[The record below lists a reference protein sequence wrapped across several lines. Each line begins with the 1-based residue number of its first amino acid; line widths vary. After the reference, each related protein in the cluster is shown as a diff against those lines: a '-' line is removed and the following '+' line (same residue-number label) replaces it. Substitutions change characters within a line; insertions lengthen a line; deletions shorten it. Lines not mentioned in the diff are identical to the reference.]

1 MEKETLLKKVKN
13 FLVELTG
20 VEPEVLDTKL
30 EDQVLAD
37 GMTTIQADMFEAGQ
51 NVFVVVPDAD
61 TVPLP
66 VGEYELADGKILVV
80 KVEGVIDSIV
90 EAEATEENPEEAKTE
105 VPVEAEKTPEQAKVK
120 KIVRSQVEEQ
130 HFSKVEELER
140 EVAELKAKIVELSKV
155 EDEQPTDVI
164 EFKEEEIKP
173 IQFNPENSTKI
184 EHFDLTPGKA
194 KGIRDSILET
204 IYK

>member
-37 GMTTIQADMFEAGQ
+37 GMTTIQADMFEAGES
-51 NVFVVVPDAD
+51 VFIVVPDAE

-80 KVEGVIDSIV
+80 KQEGIIDSIV
-90 EAEATEENPEEAKTE
+90 EALPTEENPAEAKTE

-130 HFSKVEELER
+130 HFSELE
-140 EVAELKAKIVELSKV
+140 EKIVELSKV
-155 EDEQPTDVI
+155 TDSVV
-164 EFKEEEIKP
+164 ELAEEPKP
-173 IQFNPENSTKI
+173 IQFNPENSQTI
-184 EHFDLTPGKA
+184 QHIDLTPGKA
-194 KGIRDSILET
+194 RSIRDNILET

>member
-20 VEPEVLDTKL
+20 VESESLDTKL

-37 GMTTIQADMFEAGQ
+37 GQTTIQADMFEAGE
-51 NVFVVVPDAD
+51 NVFVVVPDAEP
-61 TVPLP
+61 VPLP
-66 VGEYELADGKILVV
+66 VGEYELSDGMILVV
-80 KVEGVIDSIV
+80 KQEGIIDSIV
-90 EAEATEENPEEAKTE
+90 EALPTEENPAEAETE

-130 HFSKVEELER
+130 HFSELE
-140 EVAELKAKIVELSKV
+140 EKIVELEAKILELSKV
-155 EDEQPTDVI
+155 TDSVV
-164 EFKEEEIKP
+164 ELAEGPKP
-173 IQFNPENSTKI
+173 IQFNPENSKTV
-184 EHFDLTPGKA
+184 EHVDLTPGKA

>member
-37 GMTTIQADMFEAGQ
+37 GMTTIQADMFEAGE
-51 NVFVVVPDAD
+51 NVFIVVPDAEP
-61 TVPLP
+61 VPLP

-80 KVEGVIDSIV
+80 KEEGVIDSIV
-90 EAEATEENPEEAKTE
+90 EATEENTEEAETE

-130 HFSKVEELER
+130 HFSELE
-140 EVAELKAKIVELSKV
+140 EKIAELEAKIVELSKV
-155 EDEQPTDVI
+155 T
-164 EFKEEEIKP
+164 EEVVVELAEEPKP
-173 IQFNPENSTKI
+173 IQFNPENSKPI
-184 EHFDLTPGKA
+184 EHIDLTPGKA
-194 KGIRDSILET
+194 RSIRDNILET

>member
-37 GMTTIQADMFEAGQ
+37 GMTTIQADMFEAGE
-51 NVFVVVPDAD
+51 NVFIVVTDAEP
-61 TVPLP
+61 VPLP

-80 KVEGVIDSIV
+80 KVEGVIDSID
-90 EAEATEENPEEAKTE
+90 EALPTEENPAEAETE

-130 HFSKVEELER
+130 HFSALEEKITELE
-140 EVAELKAKIVELSKV
+140 AKIVELSKV
-155 EDEQPTDVI
+155 TDSVV
-164 EFKEEEIKP
+164 ELAEEPKP
-173 IQFNPENSTKI
+173 IQFNPENSQTI
-184 EHFDLTPGKA
+184 EHIDLTPGKA
-194 KGIRDSILET
+194 RSIRDNILET

>member
-13 FLVELTG
+13 FLIELTG
-20 VEPEVLDTKL
+20 IEPEVLETKL

-37 GMTTIQADMFEAGQ
+37 GQTTIQADMFEPGQ
-51 NVFVVVPDAD
+51 NVFIVVPESEP
-61 TVPLP
+61 VPLP
-66 VGEYELADGKILVV
+66 VGEYELTDGKILVV
-80 KVEGVIDSIV
+80 KAEGVIDSIV
-90 EAEATEENPEEAKTE
+90 EALPTEENPAEAETE

-130 HFSKVEELER
+130 HFSALEEKIAELE
-140 EVAELKAKIVELSKV
+140 AKIVELSKV
-155 EDEQPTDVI
+155 TDSVVELAEDP
-164 EFKEEEIKP
+164 KP
-173 IQFNPENSTKI
+173 IQFNPENSKTV
-184 EHFDLTPGKA
+184 EHIDLTPNKA

>member
-37 GMTTIQADMFEAGQ
+37 GMTTIQADMFEAGES
-51 NVFVVVPDAD
+51 VFIVVTDAEP
-61 TVPLP
+61 VPLP
-66 VGEYELADGKILVV
+66 IGEYELEDSKILVV
-80 KVEGVIDSIV
+80 KEEGVIDSIV
-90 EAEATEENPEEAKTE
+90 EATEENTEEPKE
-105 VPVEAEKTPEQAKVK
+105 EEIPVEAEKTPEQAKVK

-130 HFSKVEELER
+130 HFSAMEEKIAELES
-140 EVAELKAKIVELSKV
+140 KIVELSKV
-155 EDEQPTDVI
+155 T
-164 EFKEEEIKP
+164 EEVVVELAEEPKP
-173 IQFNPENSTKI
+173 IQFNPENSKPI
-184 EHFDLTPGKA
+184 EHIDLTPGKA
-194 KGIRDSILET
+194 RSIRDNILET

>member
-37 GMTTIQADMFEAGQ
+37 GQTTIQADMFEAGQ

-61 TVPLP
+61 PVPLP

-90 EAEATEENPEEAKTE
+90 EALPTEENPEEAKTE

>member
-30 EDQVLAD
+30 EDQVLVD
-37 GMTTIQADMFEAGQ
+37 GMTTIQADMFEPGES
-51 NVFVVVPDAD
+51 VFIVVPDAEP
-61 TVPLP
+61 VPLP
-66 VGEYELADGKILVV
+66 VGEYELSDGKILVV

-90 EAEATEENPEEAKTE
+90 EALPTEENPAEAETE

-130 HFSKVEELER
+130 HFSELE
-140 EVAELKAKIVELSKV
+140 EKIAELEAKIVELSKV
-155 EDEQPTDVI
+155 TDSVV
-164 EFKEEEIKP
+164 ELAEEPKP
-173 IQFNPENSTKI
+173 IQFNPENSKTI
-184 EHFDLTPGKA
+184 EHIDLTPGKA
-194 KGIRDSILET
+194 RSIRDNILET

>member
-37 GMTTIQADMFEAGQ
+37 GMTTIQADMFEAGE
-51 NVFVVVPDAD
+51 NVFIVVPDAEP
-61 TVPLP
+61 VPLP

-80 KVEGVIDSIV
+80 KEEGVIDSIV
-90 EAEATEENPEEAKTE
+90 EATEENTEEPKE
-105 VPVEAEKTPEQAKVK
+105 EEIPVEAEKTPEQAKVK

-130 HFSKVEELER
+130 HFSKLEEKIAELE
-140 EVAELKAKIVELSKV
+140 AKIVELSKV
-155 EDEQPTDVI
+155 TDSVV
-164 EFKEEEIKP
+164 ELTEEPKP
-173 IQFNPENSTKI
+173 IQFNPENSQTVQHI
-184 EHFDLTPGKA
+184 DLTPGKA
-194 KGIRDSILET
+194 RSIRDNILET

>member
-37 GMTTIQADMFEAGQ
+37 GMTTIQADMFEAGE
-51 NVFVVVPDAD
+51 NVFVVVPDAEP
-61 TVPLP
+61 VPLP
-66 VGEYELADGKILVV
+66 VGDYELADGKILVV
-80 KVEGVIDSIV
+80 KQEGIIDSIV
-90 EAEATEENPEEAKTE
+90 EAEPTEENPAEAETE

-130 HFSKVEELER
+130 HFAKVEELESK
-140 EVAELKAKIVELSKV
+140 VAELEAKIVELSKV
-155 EDEQPTDVI
+155 T
-164 EFKEEEIKP
+164 EEVVVELAEEPKP
-173 IQFNPENSTKI
+173 IQFNPENSKTV
-184 EHFDLTPGKA
+184 EHIDLTPGKA
-194 KGIRDSILET
+194 RSIRDNILET

>member
-37 GMTTIQADMFEAGQ
+37 GMTTIQADMFEAGEAWPTKE
-51 NVFVVVPDAD
+51 NPA
-61 TVPLP
+61 
-66 VGEYELADGKILVV
+66 
-80 KVEGVIDSIV
+80 
-90 EAEATEENPEEAKTE
+90 EAETE

-130 HFSKVEELER
+130 HFSALEEKIAELE
-140 EVAELKAKIVELSKV
+140 AKIVELSKV
-155 EDEQPTDVI
+155 TEEVVI
-164 EFKEEEIKP
+164 ELAEEPKP
-173 IQFNPENSTKI
+173 IQFNPENSQTI
-184 EHFDLTPGKA
+184 QHIDLAPGKA
-194 KGIRDSILET
+194 RSIRDNILET

>member
-13 FLVELTG
+13 FLIELTG
-20 VEPEVLDTKL
+20 VEPEVLETKL

-37 GMTTIQADMFEAGQ
+37 GQTTIQADMFEPGQ
-51 NVFVVVPDAD
+51 NVFIVVPDSEP
-61 TVPLP
+61 VPLP
-66 VGEYELADGKILVV
+66 VGEYELTDGKILVV

-90 EAEATEENPEEAKTE
+90 DALPTEENPAEAETE
-105 VPVEAEKTPEQAKVK
+105 VSVEAEKTPEQTKVK

-130 HFSKVEELER
+130 HFSALEEKIAELE
-140 EVAELKAKIVELSKV
+140 AKIVELSKV
-155 EDEQPTDVI
+155 AEVVVELS
-164 EFKEEEIKP
+164 EEPKP
-173 IQFNPENSTKI
+173 IQFNPENSKQVQLI
-184 EHFDLTPGKA
+184 ELTPGKA

>member
-20 VEPEVLDTKL
+20 VEPDVLDTKL

-37 GMTTIQADMFEAGQ
+37 GMTTIQADMFEAGE
-51 NVFVVVPDAD
+51 NVFIVVPDAEP
-61 TVPLP
+61 VPLP

-80 KVEGVIDSIV
+80 KEEGIIDSIV
-90 EAEATEENPEEAKTE
+90 EALPTEENTEEAETE

-130 HFSKVEELER
+130 HFSKLEEKIAELE
-140 EVAELKAKIVELSKV
+140 AKIVELSKV
-155 EDEQPTDVI
+155 TDSVV
-164 EFKEEEIKP
+164 ELAEEPKP
-173 IQFNPENSTKI
+173 IQFNPENSKTI
-184 EHFDLTPGKA
+184 EHIDLTPGKA
-194 KGIRDSILET
+194 RSIRDNILET

>member
-37 GMTTIQADMFEAGQ
+37 GMTTIQADMFEPGE
-51 NVFVVVPDAD
+51 NVFIVVTDAEP
-61 TVPLP
+61 VPLP

-90 EAEATEENPEEAKTE
+90 EALPAEENPAEAETE

-130 HFSKVEELER
+130 HFSALEEKIAELE
-140 EVAELKAKIVELSKV
+140 AKIVELSKV
-155 EDEQPTDVI
+155 TDSVV
-164 EFKEEEIKP
+164 ELAEEPKP
-173 IQFNPENSTKI
+173 IQFNPENSQTI
-184 EHFDLTPGKA
+184 QHIDLTPGKA
-194 KGIRDSILET
+194 RSIRDNILET

>member
-20 VEPEVLDTKL
+20 VEPDVLDTKL

-37 GMTTIQADMFEAGQ
+37 GMTTIQADMFEAGE
-51 NVFVVVPDAD
+51 NVFIVVPDAEP
-61 TVPLP
+61 VPLP

-80 KVEGVIDSIV
+80 KEEGIIDSIV
-90 EAEATEENPEEAKTE
+90 EALPTEENTEEAETE

-130 HFSKVEELER
+130 HFSKLEEKIAELE
-140 EVAELKAKIVELSKV
+140 AKIVELSKV
-155 EDEQPTDVI
+155 TDSVV
-164 EFKEEEIKP
+164 ELAEEPKP
-173 IQFNPENSTKI
+173 IQFNPENSQTVQHI
-184 EHFDLTPGKA
+184 DLTPGKA
-194 KGIRDSILET
+194 RSIRDNILET

>member
-37 GMTTIQADMFEAGQ
+37 GMTTIQADMFEAGE
-51 NVFVVVPDAD
+51 NVFIVVPDAEP
-61 TVPLP
+61 VPLP

-80 KVEGVIDSIV
+80 KQEGIIDSIV
-90 EAEATEENPEEAKTE
+90 EATEENTEEPKE
-105 VPVEAEKTPEQAKVK
+105 EEIPVEAEKTPEQAKVK

-130 HFSKVEELER
+130 HFSALEEKIAELE
-140 EVAELKAKIVELSKV
+140 AKIVELSKV
-155 EDEQPTDVI
+155 S
-164 EFKEEEIKP
+164 EEVVVELAEEPKP
-173 IQFNPENSTKI
+173 IQFNPENSKPI
-184 EHFDLTPGKA
+184 EHIDLTPGKA
-194 KGIRDSILET
+194 RSIRDNILET

>member
-37 GMTTIQADMFEAGQ
+37 GMTTIQADMFEAGE
-51 NVFVVVPDAD
+51 NVFIVVPDAEP
-61 TVPLP
+61 VPLP

-80 KVEGVIDSIV
+80 KEEGIIDSIV
-90 EAEATEENPEEAKTE
+90 EATEENTEEPKE
-105 VPVEAEKTPEQAKVK
+105 EEIPVEAEKTPEQAKVK

-130 HFSKVEELER
+130 HFSELE
-140 EVAELKAKIVELSKV
+140 EKIAELEAKIVELSKV
-155 EDEQPTDVI
+155 ADSVVELA
-164 EFKEEEIKP
+164 EEPKP
-173 IQFNPENSTKI
+173 IQFNPENSQTI
-184 EHFDLTPGKA
+184 EHIDLTPGKA
-194 KGIRDSILET
+194 RSIRDNILET

>member
-37 GMTTIQADMFEAGQ
+37 GMTTIQADMFEAGE
-51 NVFVVVPDAD
+51 NVFIVVPDAEP
-61 TVPLP
+61 VPLP

-80 KVEGVIDSIV
+80 KVEGIIDSIV
-90 EAEATEENPEEAKTE
+90 EALPTEENPAEAETE

-130 HFSKVEELER
+130 HFSELE
-140 EVAELKAKIVELSKV
+140 EKIAELEAKIVELSKV
-155 EDEQPTDVI
+155 TDSVV
-164 EFKEEEIKP
+164 ELAEEPKP
-173 IQFNPENSTKI
+173 IQFNPENSKPI
-184 EHFDLTPGKA
+184 EHIDLTPGKA
-194 KGIRDSILET
+194 RSIRDNILET

>member
-37 GMTTIQADMFEAGQ
+37 GMTTIQADMFEPGE
-51 NVFVVVPDAD
+51 NVFIVVTDAEP
-61 TVPLP
+61 VPLP

-80 KVEGVIDSIV
+80 KEEGVIGSIV
-90 EAEATEENPEEAKTE
+90 EALPTEENTDEAETE

-130 HFSKVEELER
+130 HFSALEEKIAELE
-140 EVAELKAKIVELSKV
+140 AKIIELSKV
-155 EDEQPTDVI
+155 T
-164 EFKEEEIKP
+164 EEVVVELAEEPKP
-173 IQFNPENSTKI
+173 IQFNPENSKTI
-184 EHFDLTPGKA
+184 EHIDLTPGKA
-194 KGIRDSILET
+194 RSIRDNILET

>member
-37 GMTTIQADMFEAGQ
+37 GMTTIQADMFEPGE
-51 NVFVVVPDAD
+51 NVFIVVTDAEP
-61 TVPLP
+61 VPLP

-80 KVEGVIDSIV
+80 KQEGIIDSIV
-90 EAEATEENPEEAKTE
+90 EALPTEENPAEAETE

-130 HFSKVEELER
+130 HFSALEEKIAELE
-140 EVAELKAKIVELSKV
+140 AKIVELSEVTDSVV
-155 EDEQPTDVI
+155 ELA
-164 EFKEEEIKP
+164 EEPKP
-173 IQFNPENSTKI
+173 IQFNPENSKPI
-184 EHFDLTPGKA
+184 EHIDLTPGKA
-194 KGIRDSILET
+194 RSIRDNILET